1 MGIVAV
7 TGPLLHY
14 FYKKHK
20 VLEHGDIDF
29 LLRSKVDQEGKSSET
44 EQQFSIVPETRRT
57 KGPWCDTGN

>member
-29 LLRSKVDQEGKSSET
+29 LLRSKVDQEGKSMRQNNS
-44 EQQFSIVPETRRT
+44 FP
-57 KGPWCDTGN
+57 